1 MAKELTLEQIIERAT
16 KKYEE
21 KQTAR
26 AERKAEADK
35 AKAEKRV
42 ESVEHVK
49 NALAELEKV
58 VEGKNELGC
67 VINRLNMFING
78 ERYTRNKGG
87 ND

>member
-35 AKAEKRV
+35 AKAEKRT

-49 NALAELEKV
+49 IALEELMKV
-58 VEGKNELGC
+58 DEGKNELTC

-78 ERYTRNKGG
+78 ERYTRTKG
-87 ND
+87 DKE